1 MTFRV
6 LWTHPLFSS
15 SLLPSFHSSPPLP
28 FPLLSLTWQT
38 FSPALYPEVALET
51 TVSLKHRK
59 VENGECSLV
68 GRWFRNLSQSCS
80 SFIITAPRPVLS
92 FSEPLASVLFQ
103 SQSCLWVRLASPH
116 LAWLAPFPLGLCI
129 RYPPSN
135 RPYPKWSP
143 SHAHPPLLIKLLF
156 SS

>member
-6 LWTHPLFSS
+6 PWTHPLFSS

-51 TVSLKHRK
+51 TVSLKHHK
-59 VENGECSLV
+59 VGNGECSLV

-80 SFIITAPRPVLS
+80 SFIITAPLPVLS
-92 FSEPLASVLFQ
+92 HSEPVASVLFQ
-103 SQSCLWVRLASPH
+103 SQSCLWVRLASPPPC
-116 LAWLAPFPLGLCI
+116 LACSFSFRSVHKVSCLQKTLSKVVPQPC
-129 RYPPSN
+129 P
-135 RPYPKWSP
+135 SP
-143 SHAHPPLLIKLLF
+143 SPH
-156 SS
+156 